1 MQDTELT
8 AIDKETLKRLVL
20 GERARIEAMRY
31 DSNMRPSDLARIQP
45 ELDRLSAIYNKLST
59 VA

>member
-8 AIDKETLKRLVL
+8 ALDKETLKRLVL
-20 GERARIEAMRY
+20 GERGRIEAMRY
-31 DSNMRPSDLARIQP
+31 DSKMRPSDLERIQP
-45 ELDRLSAIYNKLST
+45 ELDRLSTIYNKLST

>member
-8 AIDKETLKRLVL
+8 ALDKETLKRLVL

-31 DSNMRPSDLARIQP
+31 DSKMRPSDLERIQP
-45 ELDRLSAIYNKLST
+45 ELDRLSTIYNKLST

>member
-20 GERARIEAMRY
+20 GERARIESMRY